1 MSEKN
6 RAIFFCIILIAL
18 MFGFMHHFFPQIH
31 FERLHIFLLN
41 LCTGGTLIIYLTE
54 GKNRFSLKTAIF
66 FISSF
71 IYAIFSFL
79 EIYDMAIAISIILF
93 LVVETIRI
101 KKFGFFPYNFFNAKS
116 KMSEKFHNAS
126 LLCLSIGLLLSTFA
140 ITNHEYFKLLPFK
153 KFELNTFFLG
163 FSFPVSLITL
173 SIIFSTMKKA
183 PSYTQRI
190 LKISAFWIINIGVI
204 IFFIFI
210 LFESFV
216 LELIISLIL
225 FFTVAL
231 VFWMYYKLGFKE
243 QRKLFLSSAI
253 GFLNIT
259 AITGVA
265 YIILYFTNYYT
276 PENSKIIKDIHRIVS
291 LYGWNLT
298 GIIVILR
305 NKDFPIDLNSYKIIL
320 LHWIST
326 VILIPAGYYFPAIA
340 LAASIIFGIFIYI
353 VLFSKTK
360 IISIDEKVPES

>member
-18 MFGFMHHFFPQIH
+18 LFGFMHHFFPEIH

-54 GKNRFSLKTAIF
+54 GKTIFSLKTTVF

-79 EIYDMAIAISIILF
+79 EIYNMAIAISLLLF
-93 LVVETIRI
+93 VVVETIRI
-101 KKFGFFPYNFFNAKS
+101 KKFGFFPYNFFDTKS
-116 KMSEKFHNAS
+116 KMAEKFHNAS
-126 LLCLSIGLLLSTFA
+126 LLCLSIGILLSTFA
-140 ITNHEYFKLLPFK
+140 IINHEYLKLLPFR

-183 PSYTQRI
+183 PSNTHKI
-190 LKISAFWIINIGVI
+190 LKILSFWIINVGVI

-210 LFESFV
+210 LFESFI

-231 VFWMYYKLGFKE
+231 VFWMYYRLGFKE

-265 YIILYFTNYYT
+265 YIFLYFTNHYT

-305 NKDFPIDLNSYKIIL
+305 NNDFPIDLNSYRIIL

-326 VILIPAGYYFPAIA
+326 IILIPAGYYFPAMALIA
-340 LAASIIFGIFIYI
+340 TITFGVFIYI
-353 VLFSKTK
+353 VLFRKTK
-360 IISIDEKVPES
+360 TISMDGKVPEF